1 MKNGVSMVLRF
12 TRVIL
17 VCLVVML
24 SSISVASEISGQG
37 NDNQTKIGIIA
48 GQVVI
53 KGKTPLAE
61 GTILLFDDSFG
72 PPPSR
77 EKYWRVPD
85 IIGEMDQDGKFYFG
99 IPEGKYYLIAIDKN
113 SIKGFSPPVVDTW
126 FYYEAD
132 SKGEPK
138 KITVNGGTRTNLAV
152 ISTAF
157 PFSRKMVRSDKGIT
171 AAEGVVIDTD
181 GKAVEGALVLAFA
194 IPNMQPRPLFVS
206 ERTGKDG
213 KFIIRTHDG
222 GNYSLRVRSIYG
234 GGPPATG
241 EFVGSNGPIDSLPV
255 TLKKGEKLNGLILK
269 VRKFPKRGARYETSE

>member
-1 MKNGVSMVLRF
+1 
-12 TRVIL
+12 
-17 VCLVVML
+17 ML
-24 SSISVASEISGQG
+24 SSISFASEIPGQG
-37 NDNQTKIGIIA
+37 NDSQAKVGIIT

-53 KGKTPLAE
+53 KGKKPLAE
-61 GTILLFDDSFG
+61 GKVFIFDDSLG

-85 IIGEMDQDGKFYFG
+85 IIGELDQDGKFFFG

-113 SIKGFSPPVVDTW
+113 SIKGFNPPEADGW

-138 KITVNGGTRTNLAV
+138 KITVNGGTTTNLDV

-157 PFSRKMVRSDKGIT
+157 PFSRSMVRSDKGIT
-171 AAEGVVIDTD
+171 AAEGVVVDMD
-181 GKAVEGALVLAFA
+181 GKPVEGALVLAFA
-194 IPNMQPRPLFVS
+194 IAGMQPRPLFVS

-234 GGPPATG
+234 GGPPETG
-241 EFVGSNGPIDSLPV
+241 EIVGSDGPTDSLPI
-255 TLKKGEKLNGLILK
+255 TLKKGEKLKGFILK
-269 VRKFPKRGARYETSE
+269 VKRFPKRGARYEEP